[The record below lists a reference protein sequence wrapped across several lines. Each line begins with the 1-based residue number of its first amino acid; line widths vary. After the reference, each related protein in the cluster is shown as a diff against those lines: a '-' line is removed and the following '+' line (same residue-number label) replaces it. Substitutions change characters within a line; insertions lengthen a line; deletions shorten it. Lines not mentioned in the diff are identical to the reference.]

1 MYSSRAKTKD
11 NYLGQDKIMI
21 FKESSK
27 IYLEISYAVYLT
39 RLPSDILL
47 ERISS
52 KLVSISSSRSG
63 LCLFFLRNGCQ
74 GIAENGV
81 LYLIKLILRLYGYI
95 NYWSALSSLD
105 SDSDTFTY
113 CSVIQNTFLY

>member
-1 MYSSRAKTKD
+1 MYSSRAKTND
-11 NYLGQDKIMI
+11 NILGQDKIMI

-81 LYLIKLILRLYGYI
+81 LNLIKLILRLYGYI